1 MKSGSQHAHCYVILC
16 QPKQQQDFNY
26 RRASKVSTVMPVCP
40 KCNTTYTSVLKFCS
54 NDGTPLLHCSD
65 DVYLPLGARVSGLIV
80 RERLKTD
87 ALGVVYKCSG
97 QGGDERAFC
106 VRLFHPELINADL
119 YGRLETVGVLLK
131 QGLNIPEIPA
141 GYTVAVLDDGR
152 RVFVTEYIP
161 GVSLESFIQTG
172 GRMQAKAA
180 VALLFCIGE
189 ILEKAHR
196 AGFTH
201 GGLNPENILLVQEHT
216 SPGHAER
223 SRIKLLDF
231 GVGRTIASY
240 DPTALRRCAAELL
253 GKDTTVFYAP
263 EIFSGS
269 RDQAGE
275 KADVYSLGALCY
287 YLLTGQHPFTR
298 TPDNNDP
305 TYITDSPRQ
314 LTMINSSFG
323 VPPSLEKVM
332 LHALSYDPKG
342 RPMLSEFLRDLQQI
356 EFEVAVAARTPSKPL
371 PQQMTVTQT
380 TESYREEDLL
390 EEPMLEPLDSE
401 PSVQPPQEEAPLPQK
416 TEYIRQE
423 RPSRTVMIER
433 TPITSQQQI
442 PSPVVQQVKRPQRK
456 VRVPLKYWV
465 MFIAA
470 AIGFL
475 LVTGILSLALFQPK
489 VGSIIVTTV
498 PVGAQIEL
506 DGKIVGQAPAELE
519 QVPAGT
525 HKLRIIKQG
534 FIPIEREVV
543 VTARKT
549 VTLPM
554 LSLQP
559 EKTSLVEVAGT
570 PEARID
576 EFNRLAEEAFARGD
590 YLVPEGNNAFYFC
603 NAVLTINPNDQR
615 GLDMMNRIKEALI
628 KQAETA
634 QQKNDF
640 ATAQQI
646 YTSLLE
652 KFPNE
657 SRAVEGLKKLELEL
671 SARRGQLS
679 ELQASGEEAF
689 RKGNLIEPPQ
699 ASAYYYAAQ
708 MLAIEPS
715 NAAAQRLRQRVKE
728 ALNREAEAAAQEDP
742 KTAIPKFE
750 QLARLFPEDKRV
762 SARLKALRDQAAQQT
777 VATNDPRKRRET
789 GMQKYSAGDYS
800 GAAADLEV
808 AVKGGLRDIETLF
821 YLANAN
827 WKRGQVASA
836 INYFHQVLDQN
847 PNHVPTLVSLA
858 QIAENRDDDSMALTY
873 YERALRTG
881 GSAEYSRAFLEK
893 RIEALKGEAA
903 PKEKVPEPF
912 SANVTHEHLF
922 GSCSG
927 RLSVNQQGV
936 NFSTNET
943 DHGFVVPLN
952 GVTEIQS
959 SGAEKVSL
967 KVLGKKYNFK
977 FPARNGDKFKQAYI
991 DFKATGR

>member
-1 MKSGSQHAHCYVILC
+1 
-16 QPKQQQDFNY
+16 
-26 RRASKVSTVMPVCP
+26 MPVCP
-40 KCNTTYTSVLKFCS
+40 KCNTTYTNVLKFCS
-54 NDGTPLLHCSD
+54 SDGTPLLHCSD
-65 DVYLPLGARVSGLIV
+65 DVYLPLGARVSGLTV

-97 QGGDERAFC
+97 QASDGRVFC
-106 VRLFHPELINADL
+106 VRLFHPELANADL
-119 YGRLETVGVLLK
+119 YGRLETVGVLLQ

-141 GYTVAVLDDGR
+141 SYAVAVLEDGR
-152 RVFVTEYIP
+152 RALVTEYIP
-161 GVSLESFIQTG
+161 GVSVESFIQTG

-180 VALLFCIGE
+180 VALLFCVGE
-189 ILEKAHR
+189 IIEKAHR

-216 SPGHAER
+216 DPGHAGK

-240 DPTALRRCAAELL
+240 DPAALRRCAAELL

-287 YLLTGQHPFTR
+287 YLLTGQPPFSR
-298 TPDNNDP
+298 ASESNAP

-314 LTMINSSFG
+314 LTMINSSYG
-323 VPPSLEKVM
+323 VPPSLEKAM
-332 LHALSYDPKG
+332 LHALSHDPKG
-342 RPMLSEFLRDLQQI
+342 RPTLLEFLRDLHNI

-371 PQQMTVTQT
+371 PQQMTVTQV
-380 TESYREEDLL
+380 TESYKEEDLL
-390 EEPMLEPLDSE
+390 EEPLLEPLDSE
-401 PSVQPPQEEAPLPQK
+401 PALPIQK
-416 TEYIRQE
+416 TEYITRIEQ
-423 RPSRTVMIER
+423 PSQTVVIEQR
-433 TPITSQQQI
+433 A
-442 PSPVVQQVKRPQRK
+442 VQQVHPPAQQAKPLQRR

-465 MFIAA
+465 MFIVA

-475 LVTGILSLALFQPK
+475 LVTGVLSLALFQPK

-498 PVGAQIEL
+498 PIGAQIEL
-506 DGKIVGQAPAELE
+506 DGKVVGQAPAELE

-525 HKLRIIKQG
+525 HKLRILKQG

-559 EKTSLVEVAGT
+559 EKTQPVEVTGT

-590 YLVPEGNNAFYFC
+590 YLTPEGNNAFYFC

-634 QQKNDF
+634 HQKSDF
-640 ATAQQI
+640 ATAQQV

-657 SRAVEGLKKLELEL
+657 PRAVEGLKKLEVEL

-679 ELQASGEEAF
+679 ELQAAGEEAF
-689 RKGNLIEPPQ
+689 RNGNLVEPPQ

-708 MLAIEPS
+708 MLAIERNNP
-715 NAAAQRLRQRVKE
+715 AGQRLRQRVKE
-728 ALNREAEAAAQEDP
+728 ALNREAEAEQDL
-742 KTAIPKFE
+742 KIAIAKFE

-762 SARLKALRDQAAQQT
+762 SARLKALRDQAAQQA

-789 GMQKYSAGDYS
+789 GVQKYSAGDYN

-808 AVKGGLRDIETLF
+808 AVKSGIRDSETLF
-821 YLANAN
+821 YLASAN
-827 WKRGQVASA
+827 WKRGQTASA

-847 PNHVPTLVSLA
+847 PNHVPALVSLA
-858 QIAENRDDDSMALTY
+858 QIAENRDDNSMALTY
-873 YERALRTG
+873 YERALRVG

-893 RIEALKGEAA
+893 RIDALKGETA
-903 PKEKVPEPF
+903 PKEKTLEPF

-927 RLSVNQQGV
+927 RLSVSQQGV
-936 NFSTNET
+936 TFSTNET

-977 FPARNGDKFKQAYI
+977 FPARNGDRFKQAYT
-991 DFKATGR
+991 DFRGR

>member
-1 MKSGSQHAHCYVILC
+1 
-16 QPKQQQDFNY
+16 
-26 RRASKVSTVMPVCP
+26 MPVCP
-40 KCNTTYTSVLKFCS
+40 KCNTTYTNVLKFCS

-65 DVYLPLGARVSGLIV
+65 SVYLPLGAKVSGLIV
-80 RERLKTD
+80 QERLKTD
-87 ALGVVYKCSG
+87 ALGVVYKCSS
-97 QGGDERAFC
+97 QAVDERAFC
-106 VRLFHPELINADL
+106 IRLFHPELANADL
-119 YGRLETVGVLLK
+119 YGRLETVGVLLQ

-141 GYTVAVLDDGR
+141 NYTVAILEDGR
-152 RVFVTEYIP
+152 RAFVTEYIP
-161 GVSLESFIQTG
+161 GVSVESFIQTR

-180 VALLFCIGE
+180 VALLFCVGE
-189 ILEKAHR
+189 IIEKAHR

-201 GGLNPENILLVQEHT
+201 GGLNPENILLVQDT
-216 SPGHAER
+216 APGHIER

-240 DPTALRRCAAELL
+240 DPAALRKCAAELL
-253 GKDTTVFYAP
+253 GKDSSVFYAP
-263 EIFSGS
+263 EIFSGN

-287 YLLTGQHPFTR
+287 YLLTGQTPFSR
-298 TPDNNDP
+298 DPDSGSP

-323 VPPSLEKVM
+323 VPPSLEKSM
-332 LHALSYDPKG
+332 LHALSYDPKN
-342 RPMLSEFLRDLQQI
+342 RPALSEFLHNLQQI
-356 EFEVAVAARTPSKPL
+356 EFEVTVAARTPSKPL
-371 PQQMTVTQT
+371 AQQMSVTQV
-380 TESYREEDLL
+380 TEAYREEDL
-390 EEPMLEPLDSE
+390 EEPLLEPLDSE
-401 PSVQPPQEEAPLPQK
+401 PSVEASLPSQK
-416 TEYIRQE
+416 TEYISWEE
-423 RPSRTVMIER
+423 RPSQTVVIER
-433 TPITSQQQI
+433 VAQPSQI
-442 PSPVVQQVKRPQRK
+442 PALQQAKRPQRK

-465 MFIAA
+465 MFIVA

-475 LVTGILSLALFQPK
+475 LVTGVLSLALFQPK

-506 DGKIVGQAPAELE
+506 DGKVIGQAPAELE

-525 HKLRIIKQG
+525 HRLRILKQG

-559 EKTSLVEVAGT
+559 EKTPPVEVTGT

-590 YLVPEGNNAFYFC
+590 YLLPEGSNAFYFC

-634 QQKNDF
+634 QQKGDF
-640 ATAQQI
+640 ATAQQV
-646 YTSLLE
+646 YNSLLE

-657 SRAVEGLKKLELEL
+657 SRAIDGLKKVEVEL

-689 RKGNLIEPPQ
+689 RNGNLVEPPQ

-708 MLAIEPS
+708 MLAIERN
-715 NAAAQRLRQRVKE
+715 NAAGQRLRQRVKE
-728 ALNREAEAAAQEDP
+728 ALFREAEAAAQEDP
-742 KTAIPKFE
+742 KSAIPKFE
-750 QLARLFPEDKRV
+750 QLARLFPEDKRAA
-762 SARLKALRDQAAQQT
+762 ARLKVLREQATQQT
-777 VATNDPRKRRET
+777 VATNDPRKRREM
-789 GMQKYSAGDYS
+789 GMQKYSAGDYN

-808 AVKGGLRDIETLF
+808 AVKAGLRDTETLF
-821 YLANAN
+821 YLASAN
-827 WKRGQVASA
+827 WKRGQTASA

-847 PNHVPTLVSLA
+847 PNHVPALVSLA
-858 QIAENRDDDSMALTY
+858 QIAENRDDNSMALTY
-873 YERALRTG
+873 YERALRVG
-881 GSAEYSRAFLEK
+881 GSPEYSRAFLEK
-893 RIEALKGEAA
+893 KIDGLKAEAS
-903 PKEKVPEPF
+903 PKEKSPEPF

-952 GVTEIQS
+952 GITEIQS
-959 SGAEKVSL
+959 SGAEKITL

-977 FPARNGDKFKQAYI
+977 FPARNGDRFKQAYT